1 MIQFLETIR
10 LADGILQQLDLHQ
23 QRVDRT
29 LKAHYGT
36 RINLSCIKI
45 PHACNKGVYKCRVV
59 YDTEIREIDFQP
71 YILRPR
77 MIVKVVNG
85 DDIDYPYKYADRTP
99 INTLWHGAQADDV
112 IILKN
117 GLLTDSAYANIILQN
132 DDGLFTPTRPL
143 LCGTMRQ
150 RLLDEQAILTKDIDA
165 TQLSDYQYIH
175 FVNAMQP
182 LGCQPPMAVKDL
194 VL

>member
-36 RINLSCIKI
+36 RINLSGIRI
-45 PHACNKGVYKCRVV
+45 PHACHEGVFKCRVI

-77 MIVKVVNG
+77 KIVKVVNG

-99 INTLWHGAQADDV
+99 INTLWHGTQADDV

-117 GLLTDSAYANIILQN
+117 GLITDSAYANIILQN
-132 DDGLFTPTRPL
+132 GDGLFTPTRPL

-150 RLLDEQAILTKDIDA
+150 RLLDEQAILTKDIGA
-165 TQLSDYQYIH
+165 AQLSDYQYIH

-194 VL
+194 VW